1 MRIWL
6 VALAIV
12 ALGGCSTS
20 GPQVSVAKYDA
31 TPRAPTK
38 RVEYFEDESQLR
50 GRTYTAIA
58 VVSVPGEGAD
68 VASGTVAKVL
78 GQALDEARKLG
89 GEAIILIRNAP
100 QSAPVSPQTLYKVIV
115 FGPAA
120 K

>member
-1 MRIWL
+1 MRNWYI
-6 VALAIV
+6 ALA
-12 ALGGCSTS
+12 LLTLLGCSTS
-20 GPQVSVAKYDA
+20 APQVSVARYDA

-50 GRTYTAIA
+50 GRPYTAIA

-68 VASGTVAKVL
+68 VSSGTVAKVL

-100 QSAPVSPQTLYKVIV
+100 QASPVSPQTLYKVIV
-115 FGPAA
+115 FAQPA